1 MKKICIDGYNS
12 YVAKIF
18 YDKSKK
24 KNKIYKFRSDINNI
38 EELKKFIIKKKISI
52 YIRFAGLSRVN
63 CDIYKQD
70 CYLTNYIA
78 NKKLVDFFKKKKI
91 KLIFISSSHVYSYS
105 NKKIDENFL
114 TKPNNNYGKLKLKS
128 ENYIKKNLQ
137 NFSILRVFN
146 IYGKNQPKG
155 YFIPD
160 IKKKIKDNIS
170 IKINNSYR
178 DFINVKEVV
187 RFINFLIK
195 KDLKGIYNIGSGKSY
210 KLKDIIKMISN
221 KMKIKSNLLLTN
233 KTDKLICNNTLIKEN
248 GFNIKNEKNINL

>member
-1 MKKICIDGYNS
+1 MNVICVDGYSS
-12 YVAKIF
+12 YVGKKF
-18 YDKSKK
+18 YNKFKK
-24 KNKIYKFRSDINNI
+24 KLKIYKYRSDINNI
-38 EELKKFIIKKKISI
+38 AELKEFIIKKKISI
-52 YIRFAGLSRVN
+52 YIRFAGLSRSK
-63 CDIYKQD
+63 CDIFREE

-78 NKKLVDFFKKKKI
+78 NKKLVDFLKKKKI

-105 NKKIDENFL
+105 NKKIDENYS
-114 TKPNNNYGKLKLKS
+114 TKANNYYGKLKLKS

-137 NFSILRVFN
+137 NFSIIRVFN
-146 IYGKNQPKG
+146 IYGKDQPKG

-160 IKKKIKDNIS
+160 IKQKIKENIS

-210 KLKDIIKMISN
+210 KLTDIIKMISN
-221 KMKIKSNLLLTN
+221 KMKIKSNLQITN
-233 KTDKLICNNTLIKEN
+233 KTDKLLCNNSLIKKN
-248 GFNIKNEKNINL
+248 GFNVKNEKNINF